1 MKLTDHQY
9 SLLNEKLTAMF
20 SASKVRVRTDPPSG
34 DVFISVHCP
43 QVDPGRYGDMMTKVY
58 SLTQHQISPKEIMY
72 DEKNSRYV
80 ICYSENSL
88 ARDLR

>member
-9 SLLNEKLTAMF
+9 SLLNEKLTATF
-20 SASKVRVRTDPPSG
+20 AASKVRVRTDPPSG
-34 DVFISVHCP
+34 DLFISVHCSEMSS
-43 QVDPGRYGDMMTKVY
+43 QGDLMTKIY
-58 SLTQHQISPKEIMY
+58 SLTQHQISPKEVLY

-80 ICYSENSL
+80 ICFNENSL